1 MKKYI
6 ALIALLFA
14 GVSSHAETITIDPP
28 IQVGGQIT
36 AIEVGGIEY
45 NANDNSW
52 SISARPVVQYPQP
65 QENESNG
72 VAAYVFIDVSLHVTV
87 FRPEIEAALGIANI
101 DDATVKQLNDTV
113 RAIALQKALAV
124 LNEAV
129 DDE

>member
-6 ALIALLFA
+6 AIIALLFTGIA
-14 GVSSHAETITIDPP
+14 HAETITIDPP

-36 AIEVGGIEY
+36 AIQVGRIKY
-45 NANDNSW
+45 NAEDNSW
-52 SISARPVVQYPQP
+52 SIGASPVIQYAEPKSQ
-65 QENESNG
+65 NG
-72 VAAYVFIDVSLHVTV
+72 VSAVVYISVDLSVVVT
-87 FRPEIEAALGIANI
+87 RAEIEAALQIETI
-101 DDATVKQLNDTV
+101 DNATVKQLNDTV